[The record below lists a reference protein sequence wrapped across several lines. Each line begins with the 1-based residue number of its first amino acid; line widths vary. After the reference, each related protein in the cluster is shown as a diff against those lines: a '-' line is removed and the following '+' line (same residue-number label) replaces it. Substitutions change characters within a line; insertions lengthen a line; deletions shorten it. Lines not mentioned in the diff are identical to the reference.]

1 VLNGMVTNRQGGRFG
16 LEKAVAFQ
24 VSASGTTIVTDTG
37 VVSVSTDAKV
47 GAAATYEDIWA
58 PNAIPPIPDQLDPG
72 ECEFGPAPSGLPH
85 LNNNV
90 RVSDDRSFIV
100 YTSNDD
106 NFHPQICAST
116 DGGHSFLSTDLSVP
130 VDAAADAP
138 TGILFTDRM
147 HGITWFGNEFATPY
161 VQRTSDGGATW
172 TPVALPSSIAT
183 HGIDM
188 PVGFF
193 AADGLHGWL
202 AGFDYGPGKA
212 FAIATADGGA
222 TWTAVD
228 GIAAAVDQ
236 AGGTKLYA
244 GFALDAKHVWF
255 GGDAGVLIHN

>member
-1 VLNGMVTNRQGGRFG
+1 
-16 LEKAVAFQ
+16 
-24 VSASGTTIVTDTG
+24 
-37 VVSVSTDAKV
+37 
-47 GAAATYEDIWA
+47 
-58 PNAIPPIPDQLDPG
+58 
-72 ECEFGPAPSGLPH
+72 
-85 LNNNV
+85 
-90 RVSDDRSFIV
+90 
-100 YTSNDD
+100 
-106 NFHPQICAST
+106 
-116 DGGHSFLSTDLSVP
+116 
-130 VDAAADAP
+130 
-138 TGILFTDRM
+138 
-147 HGITWFGNEFATPY
+147 
-161 VQRTSDGGATW
+161 
-172 TPVALPSSIAT
+172 
-183 HGIDM
+183 M